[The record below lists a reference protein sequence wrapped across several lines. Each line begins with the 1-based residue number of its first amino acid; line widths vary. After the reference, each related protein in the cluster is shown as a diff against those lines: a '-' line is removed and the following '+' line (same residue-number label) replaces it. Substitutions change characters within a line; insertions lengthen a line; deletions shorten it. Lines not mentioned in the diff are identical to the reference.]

1 MSHLH
6 QGRIYTQSC
15 LHGDG
20 SCLHGDGARLHGDGV
35 RLHEGPFCTRDALE
49 PRCVCTGAEHVC
61 TRVVFA
67 RGWVT
72 LVPGLCSRAVVLAPG
87 LCLHR
92 DRSCLPL
99 VVFAKGQCS
108 FTPEWCLHKDGS
120 RLHQGHACTGTGRS
134 CTSIRDCTRVAHGRV
149 VFARGGGRR
158 TDPFAPGPGLH
169 RGCVCAPGLLHGA
182 LCTGPLHGAGSRC
195 SALPVPAL
203 SVVLPR
209 AAPPPARRGRPPGVT
224 GLAAVSRLQG

>member
-134 CTSIRDCTRVAHGRV
+134 CTSVRDCTRVAHGRV
-149 VFARGGGRR
+149 VFARGGGGERIHLHQDR
-158 TDPFAPGPGLH
+158 GCTGAVCVHQGSCTGLFARGRCTGPGPGA
-169 RGCVCAPGLLHGA
+169 RRCR
-182 LCTGPLHGAGSRC
+182 SRRC
-195 SALPVPAL
+195 PWCC
-203 SVVLPR
+203 
-209 AAPPPARRGRPPGVT
+209 PARRRLPPAG
-224 GLAAVSRLQG
+224 GALRG